1 MNERKDLSDFDEDQI
16 VIKASQKG
24 KSCGMFLWAVCSGWY
39 IEGQP
44 VVGVWVMGTCGER
57 ILDCLF

>member
-24 KSCGMFLWAVCSGWY
+24 KSCGQYA
-39 IEGQP
+39 
-44 VVGVWVMGTCGER
+44 VVGT
-57 ILDCLF
+57 